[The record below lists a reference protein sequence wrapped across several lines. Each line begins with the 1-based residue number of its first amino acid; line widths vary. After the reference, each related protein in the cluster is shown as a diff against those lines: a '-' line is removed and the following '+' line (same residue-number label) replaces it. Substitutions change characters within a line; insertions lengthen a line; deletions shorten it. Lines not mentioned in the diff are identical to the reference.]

1 MPTFNRRATYRYSGY
16 FYFSGT
22 ISADRVLPPV
32 T

>member
-1 MPTFNRRATYRYSGY
+1 MHTSNRRVTNRYYGY
-16 FYFSGT
+16 FYFSKT